1 MIDLSTKVKYQ
12 LRYTSDFKKNY
23 KKIKKQGKDVEKL
36 KVVIGKLANG
46 IELEEKYKNHI
57 LTDSKHY
64 KNCGECHIE
73 PDWLLV
79 YQYIDNEIILVLVA
93 TGSHSELF

>member
-1 MIDLSTKVKYQ
+1 MLV
-12 LRYTSDFKKNY
+12 N
-23 KKIKKQGKDVEKL
+23 
-36 KVVIGKLANG
+36 N
-46 IELEEKYKNHI
+46 
-57 LTDSKHY
+57 KHY

-79 YQYIDNEIILVLVA
+79 YQYIDNELILVLVA